1 MILVRISS
9 LMGLDTKSMQHSVA
23 ITEALHN
30 IENTEAFYQF
40 LEDKKSSIEYE
51 TKPERL
57 LTLSRMYKK
66 LQEKAKLPNDQ
77 AKQFSKN
84 LAHKVEQSRNIIE
97 EKSINFSM
105 LSVDGKKFFTQK
117 EINALKGIGSII
129 YIIESSRNHT
139 LEDQLMNLFLKK
151 YMAKSEYNSLTN
163 NQTKV
168 KRLMDVKGIG

>member
-77 AKQFSKN
+77 ARQFSKN

-97 EKSINFSM
+97 EKSIDFSM
-105 LSVDGKKFFTQK
+105 LAVDGEKFFTQK
-117 EINALKGIGSII
+117 ELNALQGIGSII
-129 YIIESSRNHT
+129 YIIEASKNHT
-139 LEDQLMNLFLKK
+139 LEDNLMALFLSKFTKQSK
-151 YMAKSEYNSLTN
+151 YTSLPGTR
-163 NQTKV
+163 V
-168 KRLMDVKGIG
+168 KLKGMGWD